1 MLSNDNLIDLSS
13 IKYQTTCKPISR
25 IFTLLTI
32 PTALFAIIILCYLGK
47 LPLKVE
53 IHSVILIGFIYFI
66 YLFFIIHNA
75 YYVSCK
81 FKTQYTAMFFS
92 LKEYVDNN
100 LLTID
105 NSTKANGSFDDF
117 LKDYTSNL
125 RNTNFS
131 SIASGIFPTLG
142 ILGTFISIALSM
154 PDFSS
159 GTTDVLEKEIS
170 LLLGGVGTA
179 FYVSIYGIFLS
190 IWWTFF
196 EKIGMSRFEHD
207 SFLIKEETK
216 SFFWTRIDIESIHI
230 KSNLDNFS
238 KMSEVFEKLTSSD
251 LMDNITVLIEKRVA
265 LLDDILKKEV
275 LLSAKIDDNIDN
287 NEKLSIMLKDMTLNM
302 STTIRSF
309 EQQKD
314 SYVLSAQLLNNSIEK
329 LNGHMDNLSSDNL
342 KAIYS
347 NIIKSI
353 ETMKSDMEKIE
364 WKFKQGLDEYDAKF
378 TDKLQNSLE
387 SIDQQTVKIIED
399 LTEFKE
405 LSK

>member
-1 MLSNDNLIDLSS
+1 MLSNDNFIDLGT
-13 IKYQTTCKPISR
+13 KFQTTCRPLSR
-25 IFTLLTI
+25 IFILLTV
-32 PTALFAIIILCYLGK
+32 PSALLALVILCYLGK

-66 YLFFIIHNA
+66 YLFFVKHNA

-81 FKTQYTAMFFS
+81 FKTQQESMFFN
-92 LKEYVDNN
+92 LKDYIDNN

-105 NSTKANGSFDDF
+105 DTTKANGSVDDF

-125 RNTNFS
+125 RNNNFS

-159 GTTDVLEKEIS
+159 ANTTALEQEIS
-170 LLLGGVGTA
+170 VLLGGVGTA

-207 SFLIKEETK
+207 TYMIKETTK
-216 SFFWTRIDIESIHI
+216 SYFWTKIDIESIHI
-230 KSNLDNFS
+230 KSNLNNFS
-238 KMSEVFEKLTSSD
+238 KMSEVFEKLTSSNM
-251 LMDNITVLIEKRVA
+251 MDNINLLIEKRVEI
-265 LLDDILKKEV
+265 LDEILKKE
-275 LLSAKIDDNIDN
+275 LILSTKISENIDN
-287 NEKLSIMLKDMTLNM
+287 NEKLSTMLKDMTLNM

-314 SYVLSAQLLNNSIEK
+314 GYVLSAQLLNNSIEK
-329 LNGHMDNLSSDNL
+329 LNNHLDNLSSDNL
-342 KAIYS
+342 KAIYT
-347 NIIKSI
+347 NIVKSI

-364 WKFKQGLDEYDAKF
+364 WKFKQGLDEYDTKF
-378 TDKLQNSLE
+378 ADKLENSLA
-387 SIDQQTVKIIED
+387 SIDEQTVKIIED
-399 LTEFKE
+399 LKEFKE

>member
-1 MLSNDNLIDLSS
+1 MLSNDNFIDLGT
-13 IKYQTTCKPISR
+13 KFQTTCRPLSR
-25 IFTLLTI
+25 IFILLTV
-32 PTALFAIIILCYLGK
+32 PSALLALVILCYLGK

-66 YLFFIIHNA
+66 YLFFVKHNA

-81 FKTQYTAMFFS
+81 FKTQQESMFFN
-92 LKEYVDNN
+92 LKDYIDNN

-105 NSTKANGSFDDF
+105 DTTKANGSVDDF

-125 RNTNFS
+125 RNNNFS

-159 GTTDVLEKEIS
+159 ANTTALEQEIS
-170 LLLGGVGTA
+170 VLLGGVGTA

-207 SFLIKEETK
+207 TYMIKETTK
-216 SFFWTRIDIESIHI
+216 SYFWTKIDIESIHI
-230 KSNLDNFS
+230 KSNLNNFS
-238 KMSEVFEKLTSSD
+238 KMSEVFEKLTSSNM
-251 LMDNITVLIEKRVA
+251 MDNINLLIEKRVEI
-265 LLDDILKKEV
+265 LDEILKKE
-275 LLSAKIDDNIDN
+275 LILSTKISENIDN
-287 NEKLSIMLKDMTLNM
+287 NEKLSTMLKDMTLNM

-314 SYVLSAQLLNNSIEK
+314 GYVLSAQLLNNSIEK
-329 LNGHMDNLSSDNL
+329 LNNHLDNLSSDNL
-342 KAIYS
+342 KAIYT
-347 NIIKSI
+347 NIVKSI

-364 WKFKQGLDEYDAKF
+364 WKFKQGLEEYDENITFRLK
-378 TDKLQNSLE
+378 NSLE
-387 SIDQQTVKIIED
+387 LIDEETTKIIKD
-399 LTEFKE
+399 FKEFKE
-405 LSK
+405 ISK

>member
-1 MLSNDNLIDLSS
+1 MLLNDNLIDLST
-13 IKYQTTCKPISR
+13 KFHTTCRPMSR
-25 IFTLLTI
+25 IFILLTV
-32 PTALFAIIILCYLGK
+32 PSALFAIIILCYLGK
-47 LPLKVE
+47 LPLTVE

-66 YLFFIIHNA
+66 YLFFVRHNA

-81 FKTQYTAMFFS
+81 FKTQYESMFFS
-92 LKEYVDNN
+92 LKDYIDNN

-105 NSTKANGSFDDF
+105 DTTKANGSVDDF

-125 RNTNFS
+125 RNNNFS

-159 GTTDVLEKEIS
+159 ANTTALEQEIS
-170 LLLGGVGTA
+170 ILLGGVGTA

-207 SFLIKEETK
+207 TYMIKETTK
-216 SFFWTRIDIESIHI
+216 SYFWTKIDIESIHI
-230 KSNLDNFS
+230 KSNLNNFS

-265 LLDDILKKEV
+265 LLDDLLKKEV
-275 LLSAKIDDNIDN
+275 LLTTKISDNIEH
-287 NEKLSIMLKDMTLNM
+287 NEKLSTMLKDMTLNM
-302 STTIRSF
+302 STTIKTF
-309 EQQKD
+309 EQSKD
-314 SYVLSAQLLNNSIEK
+314 SYTISAQLLNNSIGK
-329 LNGHMDNLSSDNL
+329 LNGHLDNLSSDNL

-347 NIIKSI
+347 NIVKSI

-364 WKFKQGLDEYDAKF
+364 WKFKQGLDEYDTKF

>member
-159 GTTDVLEKEIS
+159 GTTDALEKEIS

-196 EKIGMSRFEHD
+196 EKIG
-207 SFLIKEETK
+207 
-216 SFFWTRIDIESIHI
+216 
-230 KSNLDNFS
+230 
-238 KMSEVFEKLTSSD
+238 
-251 LMDNITVLIEKRVA
+251 VLRLRNV
-265 LLDDILKKEV
+265 
-275 LLSAKIDDNIDN
+275 
-287 NEKLSIMLKDMTLNM
+287 
-302 STTIRSF
+302 
-309 EQQKD
+309 
-314 SYVLSAQLLNNSIEK
+314 
-329 LNGHMDNLSSDNL
+329 
-342 KAIYS
+342 
-347 NIIKSI
+347 
-353 ETMKSDMEKIE
+353 
-364 WKFKQGLDEYDAKF
+364 
-378 TDKLQNSLE
+378 
-387 SIDQQTVKIIED
+387 
-399 LTEFKE
+399 
-405 LSK
+405 

>member
-25 IFTLLTI
+25 IFILLTI
-32 PTALFAIIILCYLGK
+32 PSALFVVIILCYLGK
-47 LPLKVE
+47 LPLTVE

-66 YLFFIIHNA
+66 YLFFVKHNA

-154 PDFSS
+154 PDFST
-159 GTTDVLEKEIS
+159 GTTTALEQEIS
-170 LLLGGVGTA
+170 SLLGGVGTA

-207 SFLIKEETK
+207 AFLIKESTK
-216 SFFWTRIDIESIHI
+216 SFFWTKIDIESIHI

-238 KMSEVFEKLTSSD
+238 KMSEVFEKLTSSNM
-251 LMDNITVLIEKRVA
+251 MDNINLLIEKRVEI
-265 LLDDILKKEV
+265 LDEILKKE
-275 LLSAKIDDNIDN
+275 LILSTKISENIDN
-287 NEKLSIMLKDMTLNM
+287 NEKLSTMLKDMTLNM
-302 STTIRSF
+302 STTIKSF
-309 EQQKD
+309 EQSKD
-314 SYVLSAQLLNNSIEK
+314 SYTLSAQLLNNSIGK
-329 LNGHMDNLSSDNL
+329 LNGHLDNLSSDNL

-347 NIIKSI
+347 NIVKSI

-364 WKFKQGLDEYDAKF
+364 WKFKQGLDEYDSKF
-378 TDKLQNSLE
+378 TDKLQTSLE

>member
-1 MLSNDNLIDLSS
+1 MLSNDNLIDLSA
-13 IKYQTTCKPISR
+13 IKFQTTCKPISR
-25 IFTLLTI
+25 IFILLTI
-32 PTALFAIIILCYLGK
+32 PSALFAIIILCYLGK
-47 LPLKVE
+47 LPLTVE

-66 YLFFIIHNA
+66 YLFFVKHNA

-81 FKTQYTAMFFS
+81 FKTQYSAMFFS

-154 PDFSS
+154 PDFST
-159 GTTDVLEKEIS
+159 GTTTALEQEIS
-170 LLLGGVGTA
+170 SLLGGVGTA

-207 SFLIKEETK
+207 AFLIKESTK

-238 KMSEVFEKLTSSD
+238 KMSEVFEKLTSSN
-251 LMDNITVLIEKRVA
+251 MMENINLLIEKRVEI
-265 LLDDILKKEV
+265 LDEILKKEL
-275 LLSAKIDDNIDN
+275 LLSTKISENIDN
-287 NEKLSIMLKDMTLNM
+287 NEKLSTMLKDMTLNM

-314 SYVLSAQLLNNSIEK
+314 AYVLSAQLLNNSIGK
-329 LNGHMDNLSSDNL
+329 LNNHLDNLSSDNL
-342 KAIYS
+342 KAIYT
-347 NIIKSI
+347 NIVKSI

-378 TDKLQNSLE
+378 ADKLQNSLE
-387 SIDQQTVKIIED
+387 SIDEQTVKIIKD
-399 LTEFKE
+399 LKEFKE

>member
-1 MLSNDNLIDLSS
+1 MLSNDNLIDLSA
-13 IKYQTTCKPISR
+13 IKFQTTCKPISR
-25 IFTLLTI
+25 IFILLTI
-32 PTALFAIIILCYLGK
+32 PSALFAIIILCYLGK
-47 LPLKVE
+47 LPLTVE

-66 YLFFIIHNA
+66 YLFFVKHNA

-81 FKTQYTAMFFS
+81 FKTQYSAMFFS

-100 LLTID
+100 LLSID

-154 PDFSS
+154 PDFST
-159 GTTDVLEKEIS
+159 GTTTALEQEIS
-170 LLLGGVGTA
+170 SLLGGVGTA

-207 SFLIKEETK
+207 AFLIKESTK

-238 KMSEVFEKLTSSD
+238 KMSEVFEKLTSSN
-251 LMDNITVLIEKRVA
+251 MMENINLLIEKRVEI
-265 LLDDILKKEV
+265 LDEILKKE
-275 LLSAKIDDNIDN
+275 LILSTKISENIDN
-287 NEKLSIMLKDMTLNM
+287 NEKLSTMLKDMTLNM
-302 STTIRSF
+302 STTIKSF
-309 EQQKD
+309 EQSKD
-314 SYVLSAQLLNNSIEK
+314 SYTLSAQLLNNSIGK
-329 LNGHMDNLSSDNL
+329 LNGHLDNLSSDNL

-347 NIIKSI
+347 NIVKSI

-364 WKFKQGLDEYDAKF
+364 WKFKQGLDEYDSKF
-378 TDKLQNSLE
+378 TDKLQTSLE

>member
-1 MLSNDNLIDLSS
+1 MLLNDNLIDLST
-13 IKYQTTCKPISR
+13 KFHTTCRPMSR
-25 IFTLLTI
+25 IFILLTV
-32 PTALFAIIILCYLGK
+32 PSALFAIIILCYLGK
-47 LPLKVE
+47 LPLAVE

-66 YLFFIIHNA
+66 YLFFVRHNA

-81 FKTQYTAMFFS
+81 FKTQYESMFFS
-92 LKEYVDNN
+92 LKDYIDNN

-105 NSTKANGSFDDF
+105 DTTKANGSVDDF

-125 RNTNFS
+125 RNNNFS

-159 GTTDVLEKEIS
+159 ANTTALEQEIS
-170 LLLGGVGTA
+170 ILLGGVGTA

-207 SFLIKEETK
+207 TYMIKETTK
-216 SFFWTRIDIESIHI
+216 SYFWTKIDIESIHI
-230 KSNLDNFS
+230 KSNLNNFS

-265 LLDDILKKEV
+265 LLDDLLKKEV
-275 LLSAKIDDNIDN
+275 LLTTKISDNIEH
-287 NEKLSIMLKDMTLNM
+287 NEKLSTMLKDMTLNM
-302 STTIRSF
+302 STTIKTF
-309 EQQKD
+309 EQSKD
-314 SYVLSAQLLNNSIEK
+314 SYTISAQLLNNSIGK
-329 LNGHMDNLSSDNL
+329 LNGHLDNLSSDNL

-347 NIIKSI
+347 NIVKSI

-364 WKFKQGLDEYDAKF
+364 WKFKQGLDEYDTKF

-387 SIDQQTVKIIED
+387 SIDKQTVKIIED

>member
-1 MLSNDNLIDLSS
+1 MLSSDNFIDLGT
-13 IKYQTTCKPISR
+13 KFQTTCKPMSR
-25 IFTLLTI
+25 IFILLTI
-32 PTALFAIIILCYLGK
+32 PSALLAIIILCYLGK

-66 YLFFIIHNA
+66 YLFFVKHNA

-81 FKTQYTAMFFS
+81 FKTQHESMFFS
-92 LKEYVDNN
+92 LKDYVDNN

-105 NSTKANGSFDDF
+105 NTTKANGSVDDF
-117 LKDYTSNL
+117 LQDYTSNL

-154 PDFSS
+154 PDFST
-159 GTTDVLEKEIS
+159 GTTTALEQEIS

-207 SFLIKEETK
+207 TYMIKEATK
-216 SFFWTRIDIESIHI
+216 SYFWTKIDIESIHI
-230 KSNLDNFS
+230 KSNLNNFS
-238 KMSEVFEKLTSSD
+238 KMSEVFEKLTSSNM
-251 LMDNITVLIEKRVA
+251 MDNINHLIEKRVEI
-265 LLDDILKKEV
+265 LDEILKKE
-275 LLSAKIDDNIDN
+275 LILSTKISENIDN
-287 NEKLSIMLKDMTLNM
+287 NEKLSTMLKDMTLNM
-302 STTIRSF
+302 STTIKSF

-314 SYVLSAQLLNNSIEK
+314 SYTLSAQLLNNSIGK
-329 LNGHMDNLSSDNL
+329 LNGHLDNLSSDNL

-347 NIIKSI
+347 NIVKSI

-364 WKFKQGLDEYDAKF
+364 WKFKQGLDEYDTKF
-378 TDKLQNSLE
+378 ADKLQTSLE

>member
-1 MLSNDNLIDLSS
+1 MLTDDDFIDLNSRF
-13 IKYQTTCKPISR
+13 YTTCKPASR

-32 PTALFAIIILCYLGK
+32 PSILFAIIILCYLEYF
-47 LPLKVE
+47 PLRVE
-53 IHSVILIGFIYFI
+53 IHSVILIGFIYLI
-66 YLFFIIHNA
+66 YLFFVRHNA

-81 FKTQYTAMFFS
+81 FKTQYQELFFN
-92 LKEYVDNN
+92 LKDYINNN
-100 LLTID
+100 LLTIGD
-105 NSTKANGSFDDF
+105 ITKANGSADDF
-117 LKDYTSNL
+117 LKDYTSNI

-142 ILGTFISIALSM
+142 ILGTFISIAFSM

-159 GTTDVLEKEIS
+159 GTSNALEKEITV
-170 LLLGGVGTA
+170 LLGGVGTA
-179 FYVSIYGIFLS
+179 FYVSIFGIFLS

-196 EKIGMSRFEHD
+196 EKLGMSRFEHD
-207 SFLIKEETK
+207 TYIIKENTK
-216 SFFWTRIDIESIHI
+216 SFFWTKVDIESIHI
-230 KSNLDNFS
+230 KSNLDNYA
-238 KMSEVFEKLTSSD
+238 KMSDVFEKLTSSN
-251 LMDNITVLIEKRVA
+251 MMENINTLIEKRVE
-265 LLDDILKKEV
+265 LLEDILKKEV

>member
-1 MLSNDNLIDLSS
+1 MVMTGKSIIVAGAHKTAMLVSKGATMGMAGAQKLLNIALSNN
-13 IKYQTTCKPISR
+13 PIGWVVKGL
-25 IFTLLTI
+25 TLLI
-32 PTALFAIIILCYLGK
+32 
-47 LPLKVE
+47 
-53 IHSVILIGFIYFI
+53 IGFVYFI
-66 YLFFIIHNA
+66 YLFFVKHNA

-81 FKTQYTAMFFS
+81 FKTQYNSMFIS

-105 NSTKANGSFDDF
+105 NCTKANGSFDDF
-117 LKDYTSNL
+117 LKDYTSNI

-131 SIASGIFPTLG
+131 SIASGVFPTLG
-142 ILGTFISIALSM
+142 ILGTFISIAISM

-159 GTTDVLEKEIS
+159 GTSSALEKEIS
-170 LLLGGVGTA
+170 TLLGGVGTA

-207 SFLIKEETK
+207 VFSIKETTK
-216 SFFWTRIDIESIHI
+216 SYFWTKIDIESIHI
-230 KSNLDNFS
+230 RSNLDNFS
-238 KMSEVFEKLTSSD
+238 KMSEIFEKLTSSTM
-251 LMDNITVLIEKRVA
+251 MDNITLLIEKRVE
-265 LLDDILKKEV
+265 LLDEILKKE
-275 LLSAKIDDNIDN
+275 LILSTKISENIDN
-287 NEKLSIMLKDMTLNM
+287 NEKLSTMLKDMTLNM
-302 STTIRSF
+302 STTIKSF

-314 SYVLSAQLLNNSIEK
+314 DYALSAQLLNNNIGK
-329 LNGHMDNLSSDNL
+329 LNGHMDNLSSEHL
-342 KAIYS
+342 KAIYT
-347 NIIKSI
+347 NIVKSI

-387 SIDQQTVKIIED
+387 SIDEQTVKIIED
-399 LTEFKE
+399 LTQFKE

>member
-159 GTTDVLEKEIS
+159 GTTDALEKEIS

-207 SFLIKEETK
+207 TFLIKEETK

>member
-1 MLSNDNLIDLSS
+1 MLSNDNFIDLGT
-13 IKYQTTCKPISR
+13 KFQTTCRPLSR
-25 IFTLLTI
+25 IFILLTV
-32 PTALFAIIILCYLGK
+32 PSALLALVIMCYLGK

-66 YLFFIIHNA
+66 YLFFVKHNA

-81 FKTQYTAMFFS
+81 FKTQQESMFFN
-92 LKEYVDNN
+92 LKDYIDNN

-105 NSTKANGSFDDF
+105 DTTKANGSVDDF

-125 RNTNFS
+125 RNNNFS

-159 GTTDVLEKEIS
+159 ANTTALEQEIS
-170 LLLGGVGTA
+170 VLLGGVGTA

-207 SFLIKEETK
+207 TYMIKETTK
-216 SFFWTRIDIESIHI
+216 SYFWTKIDIESIHI
-230 KSNLDNFS
+230 RSNLNNFS
-238 KMSEVFEKLTSSD
+238 KMSEVFEKLTSSNM
-251 LMDNITVLIEKRVA
+251 MDNINLLIEKRVEI
-265 LLDDILKKEV
+265 LDEILKKE
-275 LLSAKIDDNIDN
+275 LILSTKISENIDN
-287 NEKLSIMLKDMTLNM
+287 NERLSTMLKDMTLNM

-314 SYVLSAQLLNNSIEK
+314 GYVLSAQLLNNSIEK
-329 LNGHMDNLSSDNL
+329 LNNHLDNLSSDNL
-342 KAIYS
+342 KAIYT
-347 NIIKSI
+347 NIVKSI

-364 WKFKQGLDEYDAKF
+364 WKFKQGLDEYDTKF
-378 TDKLQNSLE
+378 ADKLENSLA
-387 SIDQQTVKIIED
+387 SIDEQTVKIIED
-399 LTEFKE
+399 LKEFKE